1 MTMSGKALL
10 LFCIYLAVSFFSAFG
25 AVQAGTLNVAV
36 ASNFINTMKVL
47 SKAFENSSGYRLRI
61 SSASTGKLY
70 MQIQHGAPFDVLLA
84 ADEKHPDMLL
94 AENMA
99 DEASAYVYSIGKL
112 VFISNIQTDGECL
125 DVLRSPDLKRISI
138 ANPKTAPYGFA
149 ARQVMEK
156 LGVWSQ
162 LESRLVMAGN
172 VAQAL
177 QFVSTGNAQAGFI
190 ASSMVTIDE
199 EHDNACI
206 WAVPADMHSPLKQKM
221 VLLNKAKNKTS
232 ASAFFRFMHSD
243 EARKII
249 IAEGYDVL

>member
-1 MTMSGKALL
+1 MSCKAVF
-10 LFCIYLAVSFFSAFG
+10 LFCICLPVGFFSASG
-25 AVQAGTLNVAV
+25 AVQADTLNIAV
-36 ASNFINTMKVL
+36 ASNFVNTMKVL

-70 MQIQHGAPFDVLLA
+70 MQIQQGAPFDVLLA
-84 ADEKHPDMLL
+84 ADEKRPDMLL

-99 DEASAYVYSIGKL
+99 DQASAYVYSIGKL
-112 VFISNIQTDGECL
+112 VFISSIQTDGECL
-125 DVLRSPDLKRISI
+125 DVLRSPDLKRLSI

-149 ARQVMEK
+149 ARQVMER

-162 LESRLVMAGN
+162 LESRLVMGGN

-190 ASSMVTIDE
+190 ARPMVTEGE
-199 EHDNACI
+199 EHDSACI
-206 WAVPADMHSPLKQKM
+206 WNVPADMHSPLKQKM
-221 VLLNKAKNKTS
+221 VLLNKAKNK
-232 ASAFFRFMHSD
+232 ASAWVFFRFMHSD

-249 IAEGYDVL
+249 KAEGYDVL